1 MPAASTSGPA
11 YRVLADALRSRIL
24 SGDLRP
30 GDRLPTESELC
41 ETYGLSRSTV
51 REALRVLTSERLLV
65 TRRGVQGGSFVA
77 TPEPGEIA
85 HLVQSGLSLLAD
97 GDTVTVAGLLE
108 VREMLEV
115 PAAGLAA
122 VRHDAAQLTVLEGT
136 LVDPG
141 GADPEALFIGNR
153 DFHLGLLRATG
164 NPVLEAVATPIFGVV
179 HERFARR
186 QAPGEFWEKVDRDHR
201 DILDRVRA
209 GDEAGAREAQAA
221 HLGALQPTYEG
232 IDRERRAKRDN
243 SPRQ

>member
-1 MPAASTSGPA
+1 MPEATSPGPA
-11 YRVLADALRSRIL
+11 YRVLADALRSQIL
-24 SGDLRP
+24 SGGLRS

-41 ETYGLSRSTV
+41 ETYGVSRSTV

-85 HLVQSGLSLLAD
+85 GLVQSGLSLLAD
-97 GDTVTVAGLLE
+97 GETVTVAGLLE

-122 VRHDAAQLTVLEGT
+122 VRHDASQLAALETT
-136 LVDPG
+136 LVDPA

-186 QAPGEFWEKVDRDHR
+186 QAPGEFWQKVDRDHR

-209 GDEAGAREAQAA
+209 GDEVGAREAQAA

-232 IDRERRAKRDN
+232 IDRERRAKRGN
-243 SPRQ
+243 SPRD